1 MRDPQSDESFP
12 DPSKADVDELQL
24 EVKWQHAEGPAAEN
38 SMLVKVHVADNVEA
52 VRTKDFFFKRTCPG
66 GTDGLQILQM
76 SVPTASVQLAVELP
90 LVLTS
95 HYVLEMFV
103 YLGFSSG
110 LFFLLFEAP

>member
-24 EVKWQHAEGPAAEN
+24 EVKWLQAEGPADEN

-52 VRTKDFFFKRTCPG
+52 VRTKDFFFKGTCPG
-66 GTDGLQILQM
+66 STDGLQILQM
-76 SVPTASVQLAVELP
+76 SVPTARVQLVVELP

-95 HYVLEMFV
+95 HLVL
-103 YLGFSSG
+103 
-110 LFFLLFEAP
+110 